1 MKEQTLSPA
10 ERCPALSVD
19 SKPLGVL
26 DVRIGHLRPR
36 PPGLARAAE
45 IGISLRPAQKLSRQT
60 AGRSVAN
67 SRCLKE
73 LLILPRL
80 PGELR

>member
-36 PPGLARAAE
+36 PPWVGTR
-45 IGISLRPAQKLSRQT
+45 GQNR
-60 AGRSVAN
+60 N
-67 SRCLKE
+67 
-73 LLILPRL
+73 
-80 PGELR
+80 